1 MTSQASRRLIL
12 ARFGL
17 HRRQTVQLLMRR
29 KMWIFGIVVLVAN
42 VVVAAFAPV
51 IATHD
56 PIYETHVAD
65 DLARPIWLTVLP
77 GFEDLPRNLFMR
89 IDSKDWSR
97 ELQGNRASLLKLDS
111 AASDLAV
118 YYERS
123 GLEGNGETELML
135 TYDFGYPYAPPR
147 TFVALLPIG
156 ITVTKLVGVT
166 YRFAMSITRNSDA
179 KTFVV
184 YDSYPPWRSS
194 DFSRLGDNRITIH
207 SRDPTMA
214 RRLGVSLLERNLAEM
229 IFSSKTDYTIS
240 LTISI
245 LDEGLKGDSG
255 QVKITLSPVSFR
267 IPGKAYGILGTNHE
281 GADIFSQLVYG
292 TRVSLIVGILSAS
305 IAVILGVI
313 VGVIAGYKGGPV
325 DQAFMFVSDTLIQTP
340 TLPIIILVMLVFG
353 RSIYMIISIL
363 ALLSWMGLARQLRAW
378 VLSLKER
385 PFVEAVRAAGGS
397 DLYIMFKVIAPQ
409 TVPLLTYS
417 FVLSIPGAIMTEAGL
432 SVLGF
437 GDPLFPSWGKVLNEA
452 YNFGGFAS
460 LAWWWI
466 APPMIALLLLALSI
480 VFIGRTLE
488 EVLNPRLRRR

>member
-97 ELQGNRASLLKLDS
+97 KLQGNRASLLKLDS

-184 YDSYPPWRSS
+184 YDSYPPRRSS

>member
-1 MTSQASRRLIL
+1 
-12 ARFGL
+12 
-17 HRRQTVQLLMRR
+17 
-29 KMWIFGIVVLVAN
+29 VLVAN
-42 VVVAAFAPV
+42 VVVAVFAPV

-65 DLARPIWLTVLP
+65 DLARPIWLTALP

-97 ELQGNRASLLKLDS
+97 KVQGNRASLLKLDS

-123 GLEGNGETELML
+123 GLEGNGETELTL
-135 TYDFGYPYAPPR
+135 TCTFGYPYAPPR

-166 YRFAMSITRNSDA
+166 YKFAMSITRNSDA

-194 DFSRLGDNRITIH
+194 DLSRLGDNRITIH

-229 IFSSKTDYTIS
+229 IFSSKTDYTVI

-245 LDEGLKGDSG
+245 LDEGITGDSG

>member
-1 MTSQASRRLIL
+1 MTSQDRRRLIL

-29 KMWIFGIVVLVAN
+29 KMWIFGIIVLVAN
-42 VVVAAFAPV
+42 IVVAVFAPV

-65 DLARPIWLTVLP
+65 DLAMPIWVTAFP
-77 GFEDLPRNLFMR
+77 GLQDLPRNLFIR
-89 IDSKDWSR
+89 IGSDDWSR
-97 ELQGNRASLLKLDS
+97 KVHGTHVSLLRLDS
-111 AASDLAV
+111 GGPDLTI
-118 YYERS
+118 YYQRS
-123 GLEGNGETELML
+123 GVEGNGETELTL
-135 TYDFGYPYAPPR
+135 RYDFGYGYGPPK

-166 YRFAMSITRNSDA
+166 YRFSVSITRNSDA
-179 KTFVV
+179 KTFIV

-207 SRDPTMA
+207 SRDPTLA
-214 RRLGVSLLERNLAEM
+214 RRLGVSILDRNPAEM
-229 IFSSKTDYTIS
+229 IFSSKTDYTIG
-240 LTISI
+240 LTVSI
-245 LDEGLKGDSG
+245 LDEGIMGDAG
-255 QVKITLSPVSFR
+255 QVKVTMSPVSFK

-305 IAVILGVI
+305 IAVVLGVI

-325 DQAFMFVSDTLIQTP
+325 DQAFMFLADTLIQTP

-353 RSIYMIISIL
+353 RGIYMIISIL

-385 PFVEAVRAAGGS
+385 PFVEAVRAAGGG

-460 LAWWWI
+460 MAWWWI
-466 APPMIALLLLALSI
+466 APPMAALLLLALSI

>member
-1 MTSQASRRLIL
+1 MTTQQRRRLVL
-12 ARFGL
+12 ARYGL
-17 HRRQTVQLLMRR
+17 HRRRTIHLLMRR
-29 KMWIFGIVVLVAN
+29 KMWIFGIGVLMANVLVA
-42 VVVAAFAPV
+42 VFAPV

-65 DLARPIWLTVLP
+65 NLAMPIWVTIFPGLEDASRNIFMQIGPGDWNRVIQGTHAELLRLDNLGVDLA
-77 GFEDLPRNLFMR
+77 
-89 IDSKDWSR
+89 
-97 ELQGNRASLLKLDS
+97 AC
-111 AASDLAV
+111 
-118 YYERS
+118 YERT
-123 GLEGNGETELML
+123 GKEGNGETELSL
-135 TYDFGYPYAPPR
+135 RYSFEYGYAPPK

-156 ITVTKLVGVT
+156 VTVSRLTGVT
-166 YRFAMSITRNSDA
+166 YRFVMSITRNSDS
-179 KTFVV
+179 KTFAV
-184 YDSYPPWRSS
+184 YDSYPPWRGS
-194 DFSRLGDNRITIH
+194 DFIRLGDNRITIH

-229 IFSSKTDYTIS
+229 IFSSKTSYTVT
-240 LTISI
+240 LTFLI
-245 LDEGLKGDSG
+245 LDEGLKEDAG
-255 QVKITLSPVSFR
+255 QMKVTLSPVSFR
-267 IPGKAYGILGTNHE
+267 IPGKVYGILGTNHE

-305 IAVILGVI
+305 IAVLVGVI
-313 VGVIAGYKGGPV
+313 VGVIAGYRGGLI
-325 DQAFMFVSDTLIQTP
+325 DQAFMFVADTLLQTP
-340 TLPIIILVMLVFG
+340 TLPIIILVMMVFS
-353 RSIYMIISIL
+353 RSVYVIITIL

-385 PFVEAVRAAGGS
+385 PFVEAVRAAGGG

-417 FVLSIPGAIMTEAGL
+417 FVLAIPGAILTEAGL
-432 SVLGF
+432 SILGF
-437 GDPLFPSWGKVLNEA
+437 GDPLFPSWGKILNEA
-452 YNFGGFAS
+452 YGFGGFAS